1 MPDQAP
7 ARQPAAWCSFPK
19 ACLDL
24 SKNGCRCRLRY
35 MLLLAP
41 LRMIPCG
48 ASSGAATRHEH
59 AAVLPL
65 HLTPVHGHANA
76 KSATSSA
83 YLSHPKA
90 RVKTQPGD
98 LTAPSPAKACGC
110 LVCWCPPPWSVLPA
124 PIASAAVTSV
134 SDPWHPPCA
143 RAPACAWIFVLI
155 SAAGVRP
162 AGCRLSRCSSNTF
175 FINHCQNP
183 LRPDPLIEK
192 CYA

>member
-7 ARQPAAWCSFPK
+7 ARQPAAWCSFPR
-19 ACLDL
+19 AWPDL
-24 SKNGCRCRLRY
+24 SKSGCGCRLRY
-35 MLLLAP
+35 TMLP

-48 ASSGAATRHEH
+48 ALSGAATRHEH
-59 AAVLPL
+59 TAVLPL

-76 KSATSSA
+76 ESATSSA
-83 YLSHPKA
+83 YLSRPKA

-110 LVCWCPPPWSVLPA
+110 LVCWCPPPRSVLPE

-143 RAPACAWIFVLI
+143 RAPACAWIFVRI

-162 AGCRLSRCSSNTF
+162 AGCRLSRCSSNTC